1 MILTEMKQRRSTTP
15 QPRVVLIVYAAAA
28 HKPTRPPKA
37 HPRAPIAGRH
47 CTTNHGERSTMSPTR
62 TMAHSIATKGPRLL
76 KTEFGSYFYKELSFR
91 LSDSSS

>member
-1 MILTEMKQRRSTTP
+1 MILTAVKQRRNTAP

-28 HKPTRPPKA
+28 HKPTWPPKA
-37 HPRAPIAGRH
+37 HPRAPVAGRH
-47 CTTNHGERSTMSPTR
+47 CTTGERSTMSPTR

-76 KTEFGSYFYKELSFR
+76 KTEFGSCFYKELSFR

>member
-15 QPRVVLIVYAAAA
+15 TPRVVLIVYAAAA

-37 HPRAPIAGRH
+37 HPRAPVAGRH

-76 KTEFGSYFYKELSFR
+76 KTEFGSYCYKELSFR